1 MKKGLFCSQEKGKD
15 LQGLQSISFQAFKYS
30 SIQVFKY
37 SSIQVF
43 RNRIQIVLVVFE
55 ETEELQIH
63 YINFI
68 VANSKD

>member
-1 MKKGLFCSQEKGKD
+1 MWGRGPKTVTKFEG
-15 LQGLQSISFQAFKYS
+15 A
-30 SIQVFKY
+30 
-37 SSIQVF
+37 
-43 RNRIQIVLVVFE
+43 VLVVFE